1 MVADYFRHI
10 CEDYADVLTV
20 VDIANITGLKKNS
33 LQKLLYFVHIKF
45 LTNNPCYIV
54 PKIYFLEFTTTKR
67 FRDIRTS
74 SERLTKLIEQH
85 GLKQREV
92 AEALEVQRQTVS
104 LYTKGQAL
112 PDIACLVK
120 MTKLF
125 NVSADYLLG
134 LTKTP
139 TLEADKRAVCD
150 YVGLS
155 ELAVDYLH
163 EIKDDERYSRSELL
177 SNMISNEH
185 FDEFT
190 ARIQEFVSEDA
201 ENRIRPYAEMGMP
214 EQYDTLTES
223 EADMYARQLGKRLIS
238 PQDMA
243 HFYRKLSLEL
253 LERILLD
260 MSDDYVS
267 TFVGDLGLY
276 ADENYKPPK
285 PPKVE
290 TDEPDSLE

>member
-1 MVADYFRHI
+1 MALPPSSPLDRKGKNMSRKKYNPRN
-10 CEDYADVLTV
+10 
-20 VDIANITGLKKNS
+20 IASYKGS
-33 LQKLLYFVHIKF
+33 QSPFA
-45 LTNNPCYIV
+45 
-54 PKIYFLEFTTTKR
+54 R
-67 FRDIRTS
+67 
-74 SERLTKLIEQH
+74 RLTQLIEKH

-92 AEALEVQRQTVS
+92 AEAIEVQRQTVS

-112 PDIACLVK
+112 PDVACLVK

-155 ELAVDYLH
+155 EPAVDFLH
-163 EIKDDERYSRSELL
+163 EIKGDERYSRSELL
-177 SNMISNEH
+177 SNMISSEK

-190 ARIQEFVSEDA
+190 QRIQEFVSEDA
-201 ENRIRPYAEMGMP
+201 ETRIQPYTDVGIIKFSSDSS
-214 EQYDTLTES
+214 DTLYEG
-223 EADMYARQLGKRLIS
+223 EAENYAKHIGKRLIS

-243 HFYRKLSLEL
+243 HFYRKLSLEV

-260 MSDDYVS
+260 MSDDYV
-267 TFVGDLGLY
+267 
-276 ADENYKPPK
+276 
-285 PPKVE
+285 
-290 TDEPDSLE
+290 

>member
-1 MVADYFRHI
+1 MSRKKYNPRN
-10 CEDYADVLTV
+10 
-20 VDIANITGLKKNS
+20 IASYKGSQSPFAK
-33 LQKLLYFVHIKF
+33 
-45 LTNNPCYIV
+45 
-54 PKIYFLEFTTTKR
+54 
-67 FRDIRTS
+67 
-74 SERLTKLIEQH
+74 RLTQLIEKH

-92 AEALEVQRQTVS
+92 AEAIEVQRQTVS

-155 ELAVDYLH
+155 EPAVDFLH
-163 EIKDDERYSRSELL
+163 EIKGDERYSRSELL
-177 SNMISNEH
+177 SNMISSER

-190 ARIQEFVSEDA
+190 KRIQEFVSEDA
-201 ENRIRPYAEMGMP
+201 ENRIQPYTDEGIM
-214 EQYDTLTES
+214 EFVTDNSDTLYEG
-223 EADMYARQLGKRLIS
+223 EAEDYAKHIGKRLIS

-243 HFYRKLSLEL
+243 HFYRKLSLEV

-267 TFVGDLGLY
+267 AFVGDLGLY
-276 ADENYKPPK
+276 ADENYKEK
-285 PPKVE
+285 SQNHVNNE
-290 TDEPDSLE
+290 EDSL

>member
-1 MVADYFRHI
+1 MSRKKYNPRN
-10 CEDYADVLTV
+10 
-20 VDIANITGLKKNS
+20 IASYKGSQSPFAK
-33 LQKLLYFVHIKF
+33 
-45 LTNNPCYIV
+45 
-54 PKIYFLEFTTTKR
+54 
-67 FRDIRTS
+67 
-74 SERLTKLIEQH
+74 RLTQLIEKH

-155 ELAVDYLH
+155 EPAVDYLH

-177 SNMISNEH
+177 SNMISSEH

-201 ENRIRPYAEMGMP
+201 ENRIRPYTDIV
-214 EQYDTLTES
+214 EQYVQS
-223 EADMYARQLGKRLIS
+223 N
-238 PQDMA
+238 
-243 HFYRKLSLEL
+243 
-253 LERILLD
+253 LD
-260 MSDDYVS
+260 MTRD
-267 TFVGDLGLY
+267 VGASVDPNWSHPRHAGIGSSNSHTDHSWSLIGGQIARSLHS
-276 ADENYKPPK
+276 ASSFRMDQGMNGVGAAPP
-285 PPKVE
+285 
-290 TDEPDSLE
+290 

>member
-1 MVADYFRHI
+1 M
-10 CEDYADVLTV
+10 
-20 VDIANITGLKKNS
+20 
-33 LQKLLYFVHIKF
+33 Q
-45 LTNNPCYIV
+45 
-54 PKIYFLEFTTTKR
+54 
-67 FRDIRTS
+67 
-74 SERLTKLIEQH
+74 LIEKH
-85 GLKQREV
+85 SLKQREV

-155 ELAVDYLH
+155 EPAVDYLH

-185 FDEFT
+185 FDDFT

-201 ENRIRPYAEMGMP
+201 ENRIRPYTDIV

-243 HFYRKLSLEL
+243 HFYRKLSIEV

-285 PPKVE
+285 STKQE
-290 TDEPDSLE
+290 TDESDSLE